1 MQNSVENKWRIES
14 VTLKFGRVF
23 DQGDGCCGLQS
34 SAVVAEGQ
42 CVGWP
47 PHHRPMARGASG
59 LAQAVA
65 FLGLSQIPVG
75 FVCALKTY
83 VQVTRI
89 CYY

>member
-1 MQNSVENKWRIES
+1 M
-14 VTLKFGRVF
+14 F
-23 DQGDGCCGLQS
+23 DQGDGSRGLQS

-42 CVGWP
+42 RVGRP
-47 PHHRPMARGASG
+47 PHHRPMAQGASE
-59 LAQAVA
+59 LVQAVA
-65 FLGLSQIPVG
+65 FLSLSQIPAG